1 MDTHIVL
8 FLQEVDQWRSYGG
21 PAGGTCPTK
30 IWRNDSASW
39 RKLWTDVVSM
49 MKDNG
54 LSMELPR
61 KSRRRLKQ
69 STRMDEFVIMETV
82 GARRDEMEDPES
94 EDIDLD
100 THYRISIYNATLD
113 QVIGEMNR
121 RFSVESRSLM
131 TAASACSPRSPS
143 FLNCKVMEPLV
154 EHYHLNHEMVSFQA
168 EAAARFLQKKEVKSL
183 ASQGG
188 FHRPAEGSTNHIDTR
203 CFYSV
208 M

>member
-1 MDTHIVL
+1 MIP
-8 FLQEVDQWRSYGG
+8 VD
-21 PAGGTCPTK
+21 AT
-30 IWRNDSASW
+30 
-39 RKLWTDVVSM
+39 M
-49 MKDNG
+49 M
-54 LSMELPR
+54 
-61 KSRRRLKQ
+61 
-69 STRMDEFVIMETV
+69 IETV

-100 THYRISIYNATLD
+100 THYHISIYNATLD

-131 TAASACSPRSPS
+131 TAVSACSPRSPS

-168 EAAARFLQKKEVKSL
+168 EAAARFLQKEVKSL
-183 ASQGG
+183 CEVVNHLLPVKEA
-188 FHRPAEGSTNHIDTR
+188 FRPAEGSTNHIDTR